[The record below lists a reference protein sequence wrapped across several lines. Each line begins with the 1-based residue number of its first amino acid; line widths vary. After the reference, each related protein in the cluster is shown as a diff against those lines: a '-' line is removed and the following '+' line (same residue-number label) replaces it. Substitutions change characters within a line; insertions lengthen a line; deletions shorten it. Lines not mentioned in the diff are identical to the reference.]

1 MLFGHGDDYFISGKE
16 ITANFSSNVWYGAN
30 LDSLKEHLFS
40 VFTSL
45 SRYPEPDAASLK
57 HMLADVYGVNSS
69 NILVTNGSITAFYM
83 LAQTWKGENSTIIIP
98 SFAEYED
105 ACKLYEHNITY
116 VENSKPLESLDLH
129 NQKLCWICNPNN
141 PDGHLWNKTSIERL
155 IESNPETLF
164 VLDQAYSEFV
174 RAEMISPSDINR
186 HKNLIL
192 VRSISKVHKIP
203 GLRIGYIVAS
213 EKIIDKVSHFIIP
226 WSVNSI
232 AIEAGKYVLS
242 NPGLFEMPLASWK
255 RDTDILMRKLSEIED
270 IEVMPSTTTFFLVR
284 LKKGKSSDLKK
295 FLVEKY
301 GLLIRD
307 ASNFRGL
314 TDAHFR
320 ISAQQP
326 EYNDLLV
333 VAIKDWLGQIR

>member
-30 LDSLKEHLFS
+30 LEPLREHLFS
-40 VFTSL
+40 EFANL
-45 SRYPEPDAASLK
+45 SRYPEPDASSLK
-57 HMLADVYGVNSS
+57 RMLADVYGVKSE

-83 LAQTWKGENSTIIIP
+83 IAQAWRGESSAVLVP

-105 ACKLYEHNITY
+105 ACKLYGHDIAY
-116 VENSKPLESLDLH
+116 VRNLEPLDSIPLDGR
-129 NQKLCWICNPNN
+129 KLCWICNPNN
-141 PDGHLWNKTSIERL
+141 PDGRLWDKPSIQKL
-155 IESNPETLF
+155 IESNPQTLF

-174 RAEMISPSDINR
+174 RTEMICPEDINR
-186 HKNLIL
+186 YNNLIL

-203 GLRIGYIVAS
+203 GLRIGYIVAP
-213 EKIIDKVSHFIIP
+213 EEIIGRICRYVIP
-226 WSVNSI
+226 WSVNSV
-232 AIEAGKYVLS
+232 AVEAGKYVLS
-242 NPGLFEMPLASWK
+242 NPSLFELPLERWK
-255 RDTDILMRKLSEIED
+255 KDTDELMRSLSEIE
-270 IEVMPSTTTFFLVR
+270 EVEVEPSSTTFFLVR
-284 LKKGKSSDLKK
+284 LKRGKSADLKK

-326 EYNDLLV
+326 ENNALLV
-333 VAIKDWLGQIR
+333 AAVKEWLKETR